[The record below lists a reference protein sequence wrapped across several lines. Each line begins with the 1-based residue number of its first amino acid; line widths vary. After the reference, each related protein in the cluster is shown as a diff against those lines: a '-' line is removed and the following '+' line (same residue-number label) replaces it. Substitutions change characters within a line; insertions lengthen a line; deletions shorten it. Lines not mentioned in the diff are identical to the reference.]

1 MNTNSSSITF
11 YCPNHLKHSFDE
23 LTKFKRISRTSIIN
37 TLMENWLRTEHQQL
51 KEDDNL
57 QTLLNDVKIRT
68 HQKIGKSRIKQTKS
82 ETKSNWFSNTFRND
96 DLDDEPLIPLS
107 TDNNHIDD
115 WNDPSGIGR
124 LDELK

>member
-1 MNTNSSSITF
+1 
-11 YCPNHLKHSFDE
+11 
-23 LTKFKRISRTSIIN
+23 
-37 TLMENWLRTEHQQL
+37 MENWLRTEHQQL

-115 WNDPSGIGR
+115 WNDPSGIER
-124 LDELK
+124 LNELK

>member
-115 WNDPSGIGR
+115 WNDPSGIER
-124 LDELK
+124 LNELK

>member
-107 TDNNHIDD
+107 TDNNYIDD
-115 WNDPSGIGR
+115 CNDLSGIGR

>member
-1 MNTNSSSITF
+1 MNMNSSSITF

-115 WNDPSGIGR
+115 WNDPSGIER
-124 LDELK
+124 LNELK

>member
-1 MNTNSSSITF
+1 
-11 YCPNHLKHSFDE
+11 
-23 LTKFKRISRTSIIN
+23 
-37 TLMENWLRTEHQQL
+37 MENWLRTEHQQL

-57 QTLLNDVKIRT
+57 QTLLNDLKIIT
-68 HQKIGKSRIKQTKS
+68 HHKIGKSKIKQTKS

-115 WNDPSGIGR
+115 WNDPSGIER
-124 LDELK
+124 LNELK